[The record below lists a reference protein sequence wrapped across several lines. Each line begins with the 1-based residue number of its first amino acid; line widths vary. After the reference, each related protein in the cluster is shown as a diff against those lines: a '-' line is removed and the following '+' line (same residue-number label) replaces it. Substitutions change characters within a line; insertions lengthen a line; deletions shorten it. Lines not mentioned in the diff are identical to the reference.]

1 MSSIK
6 ILYFAKLRDQL
17 GCTEEDFEL
26 TSEPCSVTQLK
37 QILAERNSVWQ
48 QVFTE
53 SQVLVAVNK
62 TIANTEALIQSGDE
76 VGFFPPVTGG

>member
-1 MSSIK
+1 MAAIK

-17 GCTEEDFEL
+17 GCEQEAFEL
-26 TSEPCSVTQLK
+26 TAQPCSITELK
-37 QILAERNSVWQ
+37 QQLAERDGVWQ

-53 SQVLVAVNK
+53 SQVLAAVNK
-62 TIANTEALIQSGDE
+62 GIANAETLIRSGDE

>member
-17 GCTEEDFEL
+17 DCAEEAFEL
-26 TSEPCSVTQLK
+26 TSESCSVTELK
-37 QILAERNSVWQ
+37 QKLAERDGAWQ
-48 QVFTE
+48 RAFTE

-62 TIANTEALIQSGDE
+62 AIANTETLIQSGDE